1 MKPSEIKSSIESAS
15 KKLEKFLS
23 EYQRVKDEYQDDKV
37 LLDTSGG
44 CLTFYYISNVRIEDD
59 KLKFYDST
67 INGEIEEILIL
78 NDWYDHPDNQPR
90 EFWYSGEVESWIKAW
105 KRQMNAYIKFMK
117 TYGDN
122 GSEDCDEKW
131 IRNNCN

>member
-1 MKPSEIKSSIESAS
+1 MKPSEIKSSIESAR

-23 EYQRVKDEYQDDKV
+23 EYQMVKDEYQDEKV

-90 EFWYSGEVESWIKAW
+90 EFWYSG
-105 KRQMNAYIKFMK
+105 
-117 TYGDN
+117 
-122 GSEDCDEKW
+122 
-131 IRNNCN
+131 